1 MTKSILKK
9 TIISSVLI
17 LLVGTLIWLG
27 VKKDS
32 NLEYQPLAYAGSV
45 FDVASEQD
53 DSYRTFLAASE
64 KTFPTT
70 IHEVDLQD
78 YSYENGLFEEDIP
91 KYENYR
97 DDQGKN

>member
-32 NLEYQPLAYAGSV
+32 NLEYQPLTCGFR

-53 DSYRTFLAASE
+53 GYRTFLAATKNIS
-64 KTFPTT
+64 TT
-70 IHEVDLQD
+70 IHDRSLR
-78 YSYENGLFEEDIP
+78 LFI
-91 KYENYR
+91 
-97 DDQGKN
+97 